1 MNDEIKLILDE
12 FREKIHK
19 GIPVDENLKET
30 VTIRKSDVEKLGSD
44 LMKEID
50 EFLHNDYI
58 LTFPE
63 LKLDQ
68 EKFDNL
74 KEKVTNLNVENIH
87 YILSRIKLDEEI
99 DGDLY
104 YKKES
109 FKDLFKVLS
118 SSYSYLED

>member
-19 GIPVDENLKET
+19 GISVDENFKET
-30 VTIRKSDVEKLGSD
+30 VTIKKSDVEKLGSD

-50 EFLHNDYI
+50 EFLHDDYI

-74 KEKVTNLNVENIH
+74 KEKVTNLNVENIY
-87 YILSRIKLDEEI
+87 YILNRIKLDEEI

-118 SSYSYLED
+118 SIYSYLED